1 MENTKSSE
9 MSMDKG
15 KAWHWHLAKTFFEKP
30 SWKYALPG
38 KLNHN

>member
-15 KAWHWHLAKTFFEKP
+15 KAWHWHLPKPFFENQP
-30 SWKYALPG
+30 RNMPHLE
-38 KLNHN
+38 N